1 VRCGHFSASL
11 ARAASARCTRFLHP
25 HRGPAKGALVD
36 AIDAA
41 AVAFYQKFLEP
52 PKVPATPLDKET

>member
-1 VRCGHFSASL
+1 VDISRPRLHAQL
-11 ARAASARCTRFLHP
+11 PPVAPAFLHP
-25 HRGPAKGALVD
+25 HRGPAKGAVVD